1 MDPAPVCPPV
11 AANHFRHAIERAP
24 RYPSEFTRRRG
35 EKMQIEA
42 AVARKKFGPLNFETL
57 DLEEPR
63 HNEVRVRLAA
73 SGVCHTD
80 MAIRDQKIVPM
91 PQPIVLGHEGAG
103 IVEKVGAS
111 VVKVKVGDRVILSGD
126 SCGNCPSCQISLPS
140 YCYEFFQRNF
150 GGGRADGTSPLS
162 VNGEKVHT
170 FMGQGSFATHVV
182 CHDRNVIAVAK
193 DAPLELLGPLGCG
206 VITGAGAV
214 INSLKVGVGKSI
226 AIFGTGSVG
235 LSGVMA
241 AKLVGA
247 GKIIAID
254 LRDDRLKL
262 AMELGATHTIDPS
275 KESIPEA
282 IKKITGNGVDFTLET
297 TALMP
302 VLRQAIDVLALRGT
316 CGFVGGAP
324 EDSELTFVA
333 SHVMNGGRTIRG
345 IILGDTNPE
354 EFLPKLIEL
363 HALGRFPLEK
373 LVTFYP
379 FKDINR
385 AIEESLNG
393 KCVKPIVR
401 F

>member
-1 MDPAPVCPPV
+1 MK
-11 AANHFRHAIERAP
+11 I
-24 RYPSEFTRRRG
+24 
-35 EKMQIEA
+35 KA
-42 AVARKKFGPLNFETL
+42 AVARAKFASLDFENL
-57 DLEEPR
+57 ELEEPR
-63 HNEVRVRLAA
+63 HDEVQVRLVAT
-73 SGVCHTD
+73 GVCHTD
-80 MAIRDQKIVPM
+80 MAIRDHTIVPM

-103 IVEKVGAS
+103 IVEAVGES
-111 VVKVKVGDRVILSGD
+111 VTKVKAGDRVILSGD
-126 SCGNCPSCQISLPS
+126 SCGKCPSCQVSLPS

-150 GGGRADGTSPLS
+150 AGGRMDGSTPLS
-162 VNGEKVHT
+162 INGEKVHT
-170 FMGQGSFATHVV
+170 FMGQGSFASHVV
-182 CHDRNVIAVAK
+182 CHDRNVIKVAD

-206 VITGAGAV
+206 VITGAGSV
-214 INSLKVGVGKSI
+214 INSLKVGLGKSI

-262 AMELGATHTIDPS
+262 ALELGATHTINPG
-275 KESIPEA
+275 KQSIAEA
-282 IKKITGNGVDFTLET
+282 IKGITGDGIDFTLET

-302 VLRQAIDVLALRGT
+302 ILRQAIDVLALRGT

-324 EDSELTFVA
+324 EDSQLTFVP

-373 LVTFYP
+373 LITFYP

-385 AIEESLNG
+385 AIEDSLNG
-393 KCVKPIVR
+393 KCVKPVLR

>member
-1 MDPAPVCPPV
+1 
-11 AANHFRHAIERAP
+11 
-24 RYPSEFTRRRG
+24 
-35 EKMQIEA
+35 
-42 AVARKKFGPLNFETL
+42 
-57 DLEEPR
+57 
-63 HNEVRVRLAA
+63 
-73 SGVCHTD
+73 
-80 MAIRDQKIVPM
+80 MAIRDQTIVPM

-111 VVKVKVGDRVILSGD
+111 VAKVKVGDRVILSGD
-126 SCGNCPSCQISLPS
+126 SCGNCPSCQVSLPS

-162 VNGEKVHT
+162 VNGEKIHT

-182 CHDRNVIAVAK
+182 CHDRNVIRVAN

-226 AIFGTGSVG
+226 AVFGTGSVG

-262 AMELGATHTIDPS
+262 ALELGATHAINAD
-275 KESIPEA
+275 KESISDA
-282 IKKITGNGVDFTLET
+282 IRSITGGGVDFTLET

-302 VLRQAIDVLALRGT
+302 FLRQAIDVLALRGT

-324 EDSELTFVA
+324 EDSELTFVT

-363 HALGRFPLEK
+363 HQLGRFPLEK

-385 AIEESLNG
+385 AIEDSLIG
-393 KCVKPIVR
+393 KCIKPIVR

>member
-1 MDPAPVCPPV
+1 M
-11 AANHFRHAIERAP
+11 R
-24 RYPSEFTRRRG
+24 PSSYWG
-35 EKMQIEA
+35 LS
-42 AVARKKFGPLNFETL
+42 G
-57 DLEEPR
+57 
-63 HNEVRVRLAA
+63 AA
-73 SGVCHTD
+73 S
-80 MAIRDQKIVPM
+80 
-91 PQPIVLGHEGAG
+91 
-103 IVEKVGAS
+103 
-111 VVKVKVGDRVILSGD
+111 
-126 SCGNCPSCQISLPS
+126 
-140 YCYEFFQRNF
+140 
-150 GGGRADGTSPLS
+150 SP
-162 VNGEKVHT
+162 V
-170 FMGQGSFATHVV
+170 Q
-182 CHDRNVIAVAK
+182 
-193 DAPLELLGPLGCG
+193 
-206 VITGAGAV
+206 GAV

-226 AIFGTGSVG
+226 AVFCTGSVG

-262 AMELGATHTIDPS
+262 ALELGATHAINAD
-275 KESIPEA
+275 KESISDA
-282 IKKITGNGVDFTLET
+282 IRSITGGGVDFTLET

-302 VLRQAIDVLALRGT
+302 ILRQAIDVLALRGT

-324 EDSELTFVA
+324 EDSELTFVT

-363 HALGRFPLEK
+363 HRLGRFPLEK

-385 AIEESLNG
+385 AIEDSLIG
-393 KCVKPIVR
+393 KCIKPIVR

>member
-1 MDPAPVCPPV
+1 
-11 AANHFRHAIERAP
+11 
-24 RYPSEFTRRRG
+24 
-35 EKMQIEA
+35 MQIEA
-42 AVARKKFGPLNFETL
+42 AVARKEFAPLSFETL

-63 HNEVRVRLAA
+63 HDEVRVRLVA

-80 MAIRDQKIVPM
+80 MAIRDQAIVPM

-103 IVEKVGAS
+103 VVEKVGAS
-111 VVKVKVGDRVILSGD
+111 VTKVNVSDRVIVSGD
-126 SCGNCPSCQISLPS
+126 SCGNCPSCRVSLPS

-162 VNGEKVHT
+162 RNGEKVHT

-182 CHDRNVIAVAK
+182 CHDRNVIKVA
-193 DAPLELLGPLGCG
+193 DEAPLELLGPLGCG

-226 AIFGTGSVG
+226 AVFGTGSVG
-235 LSGVMA
+235 LSAVMA

-262 AMELGATHTIDPS
+262 ALELGATHAVNPS
-275 KESIPEA
+275 KESIPNT
-282 IKKITGNGVDFTLET
+282 IKAITGNGVDFTLET

-302 VLRQAIDVLALRGT
+302 ILRQAIDVLALRGT

-324 EDSELTFVA
+324 EDSELTFVP

-363 HALGRFPLEK
+363 QGYGRFPLEK

-379 FKDINR
+379 FKNINQ
-385 AIEESLNG
+385 AIEDSLSG

>member
-1 MDPAPVCPPV
+1 
-11 AANHFRHAIERAP
+11 
-24 RYPSEFTRRRG
+24 
-35 EKMQIEA
+35 
-42 AVARKKFGPLNFETL
+42 
-57 DLEEPR
+57 
-63 HNEVRVRLAA
+63 
-73 SGVCHTD
+73 
-80 MAIRDQKIVPM
+80 M

-111 VVKVKVGDRVILSGD
+111 VAKVKVGDRVIVSGD
-126 SCGNCPSCQISLPS
+126 SCGNCPSCQVSLPS

-150 GGGRADGTSPLS
+150 GGGRMDGTTPLS
-162 VNGEKVHT
+162 LNGEKVHT

-182 CHDRNVIAVAK
+182 CHDRNVIKVAD

-226 AIFGTGSVG
+226 AVFGTGSVG
-235 LSGVMA
+235 LSGIMA

-254 LRDDRLKL
+254 LRNDRLQL
-262 AMELGATHTIDPS
+262 ALELGATHTINPD
-275 KESIPEA
+275 KEPIAEA
-282 IKKITGNGVDFTLET
+282 IRTITGGGVDFTLET

-302 VLRQAIDVLALRGT
+302 ILRQAIDVLALRGT

-324 EDSELTFVA
+324 EDSELTFVT
-333 SHVMNGGRTIRG
+333 SHIMNGGRTIRG

-354 EFLPKLIEL
+354 EFLPKLVEL
-363 HALGRFPLEK
+363 HTLGRFPLEK
-373 LVTFYP
+373 LVTFYS
-379 FKDINR
+379 FAEVNQ
-385 AIEESLNG
+385 AIEDSLSG
-393 KCVKPIVR
+393 KCVKPILR

>member
-1 MDPAPVCPPV
+1 M
-11 AANHFRHAIERAP
+11 R
-24 RYPSEFTRRRG
+24 
-35 EKMQIEA
+35 IEA
-42 AVARKKFGPLNFETL
+42 AVARAKFAPLSFETL
-57 DLEEPR
+57 ELEEPR
-63 HNEVRVRLAA
+63 HDEVRVRLIAT
-73 SGVCHTD
+73 GVCHTD
-80 MAIRDQKIVPM
+80 MAIRDHTIVPM

-103 IVEKVGAS
+103 IVEKVGGS
-111 VVKVKVGDRVILSGD
+111 VTKVKAGDRVILSGD
-126 SCGNCPSCQISLPS
+126 LCGNCPSCQVSRPS
-140 YCYEFFQRNF
+140 YCYEFFPRNF
-150 GGGRADGTSPLS
+150 GGGRLDGSTPLS
-162 VNGEKVHT
+162 INGEKVHT
-170 FMGQGSFATHVV
+170 FMGQSSFATHVV
-182 CHDRNVIAVAK
+182 CHDRNVIRVAD
-193 DAPLELLGPLGCG
+193 DATLELLGPLGCG

-214 INSLKVGVGKSI
+214 INSLQVGFGKSI
-226 AIFGTGSVG
+226 AVFGTGSVG

-247 GKIIAID
+247 SKIIAVD
-254 LRDDRLKL
+254 LREERLKL
-262 AMELGATHTIDPS
+262 AMELGATHTINPD

-302 VLRQAIDVLALRGT
+302 ILRQAIDVLALRGT

-324 EDSELTFVA
+324 EDSELTFVT

-363 HALGRFPLEK
+363 HAIGRFPLEK

-385 AIEESLNG
+385 AIEDSLQG
-393 KCVKPIVR
+393 KCVKPIIR

>member
-1 MDPAPVCPPV
+1 V
-11 AANHFRHAIERAP
+11 
-24 RYPSEFTRRRG
+24 
-35 EKMQIEA
+35 KIEA
-42 AVARKKFGPLNFETL
+42 AVARAKFAPLSFEDL
-57 DLEEPR
+57 ELEEPR
-63 HNEVRVRLAA
+63 HDEVRVRLVA
-73 SGVCHTD
+73 SGICHTD
-80 MAIRDQKIVPM
+80 MAIRDHTIVPM

-103 IVEKVGAS
+103 IVEAVGES
-111 VVKVKVGDRVILSGD
+111 VTKVKAGDRVIISGD
-126 SCGNCPSCQISLPS
+126 SCGNCPCCQVGMPS
-140 YCYEFFQRNF
+140 YCYEFFPRNF
-150 GGGRADGTSPLS
+150 GGGRLDGTTPLS
-162 VNGEKVHT
+162 VNGGKVHT

-182 CHDRNVIAVAK
+182 CHDRNVIAVAEN
-193 DAPLELLGPLGCG
+193 APLELLGPLGCG

-226 AIFGTGSVG
+226 AVFGTGSVG

-247 GKIIAID
+247 SKIIAVD

-262 AMELGATHTIDPS
+262 AMELGATHTINPGR
-275 KESIPEA
+275 ESIPGA

-302 VLRQAIDVLALRGT
+302 ILRQAIDVLALRGT

-324 EDSELTFVA
+324 EDSELTFVT

-363 HALGRFPLEK
+363 QALGRFPLEK

-385 AIEESLNG
+385 AIEDSLSG
-393 KCVKPIVR
+393 RCVKPILR

>member
-1 MDPAPVCPPV
+1 
-11 AANHFRHAIERAP
+11 
-24 RYPSEFTRRRG
+24 
-35 EKMQIEA
+35 
-42 AVARKKFGPLNFETL
+42 
-57 DLEEPR
+57 
-63 HNEVRVRLAA
+63 
-73 SGVCHTD
+73 
-80 MAIRDQKIVPM
+80 M

-103 IVEKVGAS
+103 LVEAVGES
-111 VVKVKVGDRVILSGD
+111 VTKVKQGDRVILSGD
-126 SCGNCPSCQISLPS
+126 SCGNCPSCQVGLPS
-140 YCYEFFQRNF
+140 YCYEFFGRNF
-150 GGGRADGTSPLS
+150 GGGRGDGTTPLS
-162 VNGEKVHT
+162 VNGESVHT

-182 CHDRNVIAVAK
+182 CHDRNVIKVAD

-214 INSLKVGVGKSI
+214 INSLKVSVGKSI
-226 AIFGTGSVG
+226 AVFGTGSVG
-235 LSGVMA
+235 LSGIMA

-254 LRDDRLKL
+254 LREDRLKL
-262 AMELGATHTIDPS
+262 ARELGATHTINPG

-297 TALMP
+297 TALMSI
-302 VLRQAIDVLALRGT
+302 LRQAIDVLALRGT

-324 EDSELTFVA
+324 EDSELTFVT

-363 HALGRFPLEK
+363 QALGRFPLEK
-373 LVTFYP
+373 LVTFYT
-379 FKDINR
+379 FGDINR
-385 AIEESLNG
+385 AIEDSLNG
-393 KCVKPIVR
+393 KCIKPIIK

>member
-1 MDPAPVCPPV
+1 
-11 AANHFRHAIERAP
+11 
-24 RYPSEFTRRRG
+24 
-35 EKMQIEA
+35 MQIEA
-42 AVARKKFGPLNFETL
+42 AVAHKAFGPLDFESL
-57 DLEEPR
+57 ELEEPR
-63 HNEVRVRLAA
+63 HDEVRVRLVAT
-73 SGVCHTD
+73 GVCHTD
-80 MAIRDQKIVPM
+80 MAVRDQKIVPM

-103 IVEKVGAS
+103 IVESVGAS
-111 VVKVKVGDRVILSGD
+111 VAKVKVGDHVILSGD
-126 SCGNCPSCQISLPS
+126 SCGTCPSCQISLPS

-150 GGGRADGTSPLS
+150 AGGRADGTSPLS
-162 VNGEKVHT
+162 SKGTKVHT

-182 CHDRNVIAVAK
+182 CHDRNVIK
-193 DAPLELLGPLGCG
+193 MYNEAPLELLAPLGCG

-226 AIFGTGSVG
+226 AVFGTGSVG
-235 LSGVMA
+235 LSAVMA

-247 GKIIAID
+247 GKVIAID

-262 AMELGATHTIDPS
+262 ASELGATHIINPN
-275 KESIPEA
+275 KNSIPDA
-282 IKKITGNGVDFTLET
+282 IKAIAGNGVDFTLET

-324 EDSELTFVA
+324 EDSELTILP

-354 EFLPKLIEL
+354 EFLPKLAEL

-379 FKDINR
+379 FKDVNR
-385 AIEESLNG
+385 AIEDSLSG
-393 KCVKPIVR
+393 KCVKPVLR

>member
-1 MDPAPVCPPV
+1 M
-11 AANHFRHAIERAP
+11 
-24 RYPSEFTRRRG
+24 
-35 EKMQIEA
+35 KIEA
-42 AVARKKFGPLNFETL
+42 AVSRAKFAPLNFEKL
-57 DLEEPR
+57 ELEEPR
-63 HNEVRVRLAA
+63 HDEVRVRLVAT
-73 SGVCHTD
+73 GICHTD
-80 MAIRDQKIVPM
+80 MAVRDHTIVAM

-103 IVEKVGAS
+103 IVEAVGES
-111 VVKVKVGDRVILSGD
+111 VTKVKADDRVILSGD
-126 SCGNCPSCQISLPS
+126 SCGKLPQLPGQHAVVLLRVLS
-140 YCYEFFQRNF
+140 AQFRR
-150 GGGRADGTSPLS
+150 RASRGSTPLS
-162 VNGEKVHT
+162 INDEKVHT

-182 CHDRNVIAVAK
+182 CHDRNVIAVAP

-235 LSGVMA
+235 LSAVMA

-262 AMELGATHTIDPS
+262 ARELGATHTINLS

-282 IKKITGNGVDFTLET
+282 LDEITGNGVDFTLET

-302 VLRQAIDVLALRGT
+302 ILRKAIDVLALRGT

-324 EDSELTFVA
+324 EDSELTFVT

-363 HALGRFPLEK
+363 NALGRFPLEK

-385 AIEESLNG
+385 AIEDSLNG
-393 KCVKPIVR
+393 KCVKPILR

>member
-1 MDPAPVCPPV
+1 M
-11 AANHFRHAIERAP
+11 
-24 RYPSEFTRRRG
+24 
-35 EKMQIEA
+35 KIEA
-42 AVARKKFGPLNFETL
+42 AVSRAKFAPLNFEKL
-57 DLEEPR
+57 ELEEPR
-63 HNEVRVRLAA
+63 HDEVRVRLVAT
-73 SGVCHTD
+73 GICHTD
-80 MAIRDQKIVPM
+80 MAVRDHTIVAM

-103 IVEKVGAS
+103 FVEAVGES
-111 VVKVKVGDRVILSGD
+111 VTKVKADDRVILSGD
-126 SCGNCPSCQISLPS
+126 SCGNCPSCQVSMPS
-140 YCYEFFQRNF
+140 YCYEFFPRNF
-150 GGGRADGTSPLS
+150 GGGRLDGSTPLS
-162 VNGEKVHT
+162 INDEKVHT

-182 CHDRNVIAVAK
+182 CHDRNVIAVAP

-262 AMELGATHTIDPS
+262 AGELGATHTINPS

-282 IKKITGNGVDFTLET
+282 LDKIAGNGVDFTLET

-302 VLRQAIDVLALRGT
+302 ILRQAIDVLALRGT

-324 EDSELTFVA
+324 EDSELTFVT

-363 HALGRFPLEK
+363 NALGRFPLEK

-385 AIEESLNG
+385 AIEDSLNG
-393 KCVKPIVR
+393 KCVKPILR